1 MAEQRE
7 MKEKNPWHKA
17 VVIFIAVLGII
28 AIVALVTTAVLQ
40 NKPLQQK
47 FKYGIVLDAGSSH
60 TAVYIY
66 EWPAEKENDTGRV
79 KQKHFCQVKGP
90 GISSYS
96 LSPEQAGHSLRLCIQ
111 EAVLNVPRRRHH
123 ETPLYL
129 GATAG
134 MRLLR
139 MENQSLCDQVL
150 GSVEKVLQSTPFD
163 YQGARII
170 SGQEEGAFGW
180 VTVNYLSDRLKQGS
194 GTTGAL
200 DLGGA
205 STQITF
211 ATNQDETGESAENT
225 VTFRLYGND
234 YFLYTHSFLCYG
246 KDQVL
251 KLALAQQTQAG
262 ASTLLDPCFNQGYS
276 TNLSYSSVY
285 SSPCITTQKPLAA
298 GEGFTHRGTGNAL
311 QCQEVVRRIFNF
323 SGCTFSHCSFN
334 GVYQPPLQ
342 GQFGAFSAY
351 YFVMNFLNLTSDTL
365 ENNMEKMARYC
376 STPWTQIK
384 QQFPNV
390 KEKYLAEYCFSG
402 TYILFLLTHG
412 YNFTSDTWSNIKF
425 IKKIS
430 GSDAGWTL
438 GYMLNLTNMIP
449 AEAPDTPPLPH
460 AGYVTLLLFTS
471 LLLFLILLCSLRSLW
486 VRCTSQRQ
494 II

>member
-7 MKEKNPWHKA
+7 TKGKNAWYKA
-17 VVIFIAVLGII
+17 VIIITVLGIT

-40 NKPLQQK
+40 NKPLLQK
-47 FKYGIVLDAGSSH
+47 YKYGIVLDAGSSH

-66 EWPAEKENDTGRV
+66 EWPAEKDNDTGRV
-79 KQKHFCQVKGP
+79 QQTHSCKVQGA

-96 LSPEQAGHSLRLCIQ
+96 VFPGQAGASLKSCMK
-111 EAVLNVPRRRHH
+111 EAESLIPLSRHH

-139 MENQSLCDQVL
+139 MENQSLSDQVL
-150 GSVEKVLQSTPFD
+150 WSVEEVLRSSPFS

-170 SGQEEGAFGW
+170 TGQEEGAFGW

-205 STQITF
+205 STQISF
-211 ATNQDETGESAENT
+211 VANQDVAEESAENA

-246 KDQVL
+246 KDQAL
-251 KLALAQQTQAG
+251 KLALAQQTQSG
-262 ASTLLDPCFNQGYS
+262 DSSVLDPCFHPGYS
-276 TNLSYSSVY
+276 VDRSYFSVY
-285 SSPCITTQKPLAA
+285 SSPCVMAGKPLVSRDS
-298 GEGFTHRGTGNAL
+298 FTHVGAGNASL
-311 QCQEVVRRIFNF
+311 CQEVVRRIFNF
-323 SGCTFSHCSFN
+323 SSCSFSRCSFN
-334 GVYQPPLQ
+334 RVYQPPLQ
-342 GQFGAFSAY
+342 GPFGAFSAF
-351 YFVMNFLNLTSDTL
+351 YFVMNFLNLTSGSL
-365 ENNMEKMARYC
+365 ESSREKLERYC
-376 STPWTQIK
+376 SRPWTQIK
-384 QQFPNV
+384 QQHPDV

-402 TYILFLLTHG
+402 SYILSLLTDG
-412 YNFTSDTWSNIKF
+412 YNFTSDTWTDITF

-460 AGYVTLLLFTS
+460 AGYVTLLFFIS
-471 LLLFLILLCSLRSLW
+471 LLLFFLLFLCFRFLRP
-486 VRCTSQRQ
+486 RRNSQTQ
-494 II
+494 MI

>member
-1 MAEQRE
+1 MEHRSTIRC
-7 MKEKNPWHKA
+7 KNMTYP
-17 VVIFIAVLGII
+17 VVVHFLE
-28 AIVALVTTAVLQ
+28 VLQ
-40 NKPLQQK
+40 TGSEVENVSLSISQ
-47 FKYGIVLDAGSSH
+47 YGIVLDAGSSH

-66 EWPAEKENDTGRV
+66 EWPAEKDNDTGRV
-79 KQKHFCQVKGP
+79 QQTHSCKVQGA

-96 LSPEQAGHSLRLCIQ
+96 VFPGQAGASLKSCMK
-111 EAVLNVPRRRHH
+111 EAESLIPLSRHH

-139 MENQSLCDQVL
+139 MENQSLSDQVL
-150 GSVEKVLQSTPFD
+150 WSVEEVLRSSPFS

-170 SGQEEGAFGW
+170 TGQEEGAFGW

-205 STQITF
+205 STQISF
-211 ATNQDETGESAENT
+211 VANQDVAEESAENA

-246 KDQVL
+246 KDQAL
-251 KLALAQQTQAG
+251 KLALAQQTQSG
-262 ASTLLDPCFNQGYS
+262 DSSVLDPCFHPGYS
-276 TNLSYSSVY
+276 VDRSYFSVY
-285 SSPCITTQKPLAA
+285 SSPCVMAGKPLVSRDS
-298 GEGFTHRGTGNAL
+298 FTHVGAGNASL
-311 QCQEVVRRIFNF
+311 CQEVVRRIFNF
-323 SGCTFSHCSFN
+323 SSCSFSRCSFN
-334 GVYQPPLQ
+334 RVYQPPLQ
-342 GQFGAFSAY
+342 GPFGAFSAF
-351 YFVMNFLNLTSDTL
+351 YFVMNFLNLTSGSL
-365 ENNMEKMARYC
+365 ESSREKLERYC
-376 STPWTQIK
+376 SRPWTQIK
-384 QQFPNV
+384 QQHPDV

-402 TYILFLLTHG
+402 SYILSLLTDG
-412 YNFTSDTWSNIKF
+412 YNFTSDTWTDITF

-460 AGYVTLLLFTS
+460 VGYVTLLFFIS
-471 LLLFLILLCSLRSLW
+471 LLLFFLLFLCFRFLRP
-486 VRCTSQRQ
+486 RRNSQTQ
-494 II
+494 MI